1 MGGFEVSNELLNVK
15 PFLKYEK
22 ALQWGEVL
30 NGRIDSIEVHA
41 PFGQQM
47 SCAMVELE
55 NGLKGLI
62 YESEF
67 DTHKY
72 RSLVGFIDH
81 TIDFKVLDVQKRG
94 LDPAQYNVFDRENNI
109 VLLSRIQALEEQRN
123 DFWALPDEQMLD
135 RVVEGRVSGFQDKA
149 LYIDV
154 SGVTCRMKIQDYE
167 YGWTDSMLKKLPLGA
182 KVVAKIISFNRKKQI
197 IELSRKELLEDP
209 WENVHLH
216 YGVGN
221 FHTGVIT
228 NVVPFVGI
236 FIRLRAGIE
245 TMAWFPKRM
254 PEGNLI
260 GKTVGVYI
268 QSIKKEE
275 RRIKSR
281 ITNFPH
287 EVY

>member
-1 MGGFEVSNELLNVK
+1 MNSELFKVD

-22 ALQWGEVL
+22 ALKWGEVL

-47 SCAMVELE
+47 SCALVELE

-81 TIDFKVLDVQKRG
+81 TIDFNVLDVEKRG
-94 LDPAQYNVFDRENNI
+94 LDPAQHNVFDRENKI
-109 VLLSRIQALEEQRN
+109 VLLSRIQALEVQRN
-123 DFWALPDEQMLD
+123 DFWALPDEQMVD

-149 LYIDV
+149 LFIDV
-154 SGVTCRMKIQDYE
+154 SGVTCRMRIQDYE

-197 IELSRKELLEDP
+197 VELSRKELLEDP

-254 PEGNLI
+254 PEGNLV

>member
-1 MGGFEVSNELLNVK
+1 MSNELLNVK

>member
-1 MGGFEVSNELLNVK
+1 MSNELLNVK

-30 NGRIDSIEVHA
+30 NGRITAIEEHA
-41 PFGQQM
+41 PFDQKM
-47 SCAMVELE
+47 SCAVVELE
-55 NGLKGLI
+55 NGLKGI
-62 YESEF
+62 IHESQF

-81 TIDFKVLDVQKRG
+81 TIDFMVLDVKKQG
-94 LDPAQYNVFDRENNI
+94 LDSAHFNVFDRENNV
-109 VLLSRIQALEEQRN
+109 VLLSRTQALEEQRN
-123 DFWALPDEQMLD
+123 DFWNLPDEKMLD

-167 YGWTDSMLKKLPLGA
+167 YGWTDTMLKKLPLGA
-182 KVVAKIISFNRKKQI
+182 KVVAKIIDFNRKKQI
-197 IELSRKELLEDP
+197 VELSRKELLEDP

-221 FHTGVIT
+221 IYTGVVT
-228 NVVPFVGI
+228 AEVPFVGI

-245 TMAWFPKRM
+245 TLAWFPKRR
-254 PEGNLI
+254 PEGNI
-260 GKTVGVYI
+260 VGKSVGVYI